1 VALILWVAM
10 AASPAPGA
18 AGVAQVDFDLAK
30 VQAADA
36 ETRITGCRG
45 GPAGGDGTEIVV
57 CARRR
62 GGDYPMA
69 EMERRYGERPL
80 LAETGIAGG
89 AATARAYVE
98 QVELAPGQVAK
109 RAMIGIKLPF

>member
-1 VALILWVAM
+1 
-10 AASPAPGA
+10 
-18 AGVAQVDFDLAK
+18 
-30 VQAADA
+30 
-36 ETRITGCRG
+36 
-45 GPAGGDGTEIVV
+45 
-57 CARRR
+57 
-62 GGDYPMA
+62 
-69 EMERRYGERPL
+69 